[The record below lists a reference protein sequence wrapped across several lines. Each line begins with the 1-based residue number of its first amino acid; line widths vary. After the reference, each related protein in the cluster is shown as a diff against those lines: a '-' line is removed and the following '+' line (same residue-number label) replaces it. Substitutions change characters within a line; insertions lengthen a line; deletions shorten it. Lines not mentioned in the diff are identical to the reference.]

1 MGCGQSK
8 HDVVTGNTTTVRKPL
23 EAESV
28 KGQENETIKR
38 QESCRCK
45 KTNDI
50 SAVVSSNQ
58 PKITVEINTNK
69 LKEKKAGGDCGEKPE
84 GETNDQQKHEE
95 KETTTLPLVTAIVS
109 ENILPEAEKV
119 DSDTIVEEEKSTEDK
134 TSGNVDT
141 EILLPEVEEP
151 KLDVETPITTE
162 SEVQEVLTKEDVE
175 IATSENVE
183 TESKE
188 NDDTFI
194 LRDEDEVDLIDNVA
208 ASKTVEITST
218 ENDDTFVL
226 KDEDE
231 VDLIENVETPASEN
245 EDTLVINDEA
255 DLVETVQSASAEN
268 DESLVLKDEDK
279 VDLLENVETPTSE
292 TATTENDDISN
303 LKDEDEV
310 DLVENVETA
319 ASETVET
326 EPTEIRN

>member
-58 PKITVEINTNK
+58 PKTTVENNINK
-69 LKEKKAGGDCGEKPE
+69 LEEKKAGGDCGEKPE
-84 GETNDQQKHEE
+84 GETNDEQKHEE

-109 ENILPEAEKV
+109 ENILPEETVNDVNESILPVDEQKAEKV

-188 NDDTFI
+188 NDDNFI
-194 LRDEDEVDLIDNVA
+194 LRDEDEVDLIDNGNPAKQLEA
-208 ASKTVEITST
+208 A
-218 ENDDTFVL
+218 
-226 KDEDE
+226 
-231 VDLIENVETPASEN
+231 
-245 EDTLVINDEA
+245 
-255 DLVETVQSASAEN
+255 
-268 DESLVLKDEDK
+268 
-279 VDLLENVETPTSE
+279 
-292 TATTENDDISN
+292 
-303 LKDEDEV
+303 
-310 DLVENVETA
+310 
-319 ASETVET
+319 
-326 EPTEIRN
+326 